1 MLVAEFYR
9 NDAAAAA
16 AHRRYTTF
24 IPLLP
29 QYTTHC
35 HFNRR
40 TDLYLT
46 FAVFTHLNYI
56 KQHSENTSSFT
67 KFKTIFKLIYITNG
81 SRTPKP
87 FYDTNRKA
95 ARKGTEVSDK

>member
-1 MLVAEFYR
+1 
-9 NDAAAAA
+9 
-16 AHRRYTTF
+16 
-24 IPLLP
+24 
-29 QYTTHC
+29 
-35 HFNRR
+35 
-40 TDLYLT
+40 LYLT

-67 KFKTIFKLIYITNG
+67 NLKQYLNSFITNG

-95 ARKGTEVSDK
+95 ASKGTQISDK